1 MLSSAVFLLPRWSET
16 PVAAVMSSL
25 KCRKYKVRFDVNINI
40 ESFITFTAI
49 IEGSI
54 ERHKSRLALRK
65 AGDGL
70 TGTLGEA

>member
-1 MLSSAVFLLPRWSET
+1 
-16 PVAAVMSSL
+16 MSSL